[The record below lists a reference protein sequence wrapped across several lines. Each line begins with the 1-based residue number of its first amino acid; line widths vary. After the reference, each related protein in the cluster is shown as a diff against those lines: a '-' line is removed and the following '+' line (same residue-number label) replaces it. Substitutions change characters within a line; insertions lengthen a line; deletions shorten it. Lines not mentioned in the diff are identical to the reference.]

1 MSDSRGPESRGD
13 GVRVIG
19 ICGSLSPTSK
29 TRAALAYAL
38 GGARDWGAD
47 AELVDLRDFD
57 LPFCTGSTPA
67 ERDTPDLARFRKL
80 IVDAP
85 GIILATP
92 EYHGSMSGVL
102 KNALDLMGFREF
114 EGKMIGL
121 VGVSGGQMGALNA
134 LNSLRNVGRALH
146 AWVVPQ
152 QASIPNAWQHFD
164 DDGKLLADRYL
175 ERLEEVGRQVARFA
189 YLHSDE
195 GALEFL
201 RAWEEAPRNPGGG

>member
-1 MSDSRGPESRGD
+1 MSDPRGD
-13 GVRVIG
+13 AVRVIG
-19 ICGSLSPTSK
+19 ICGSLSPTSR
-29 TRAALAYAL
+29 TRAALVYAL
-38 GGARDWGAD
+38 AGAREWGAD
-47 AELVDLRDFD
+47 TELVDLRDFD
-57 LPFCTGSTPA
+57 LPFCTGSTAP
-67 ERDTPDLARFRKL
+67 EDDPPDLARFRTL
-80 IVDAP
+80 VSEAR

-121 VGVSGGQMGALNA
+121 VGVSGGLMGALDA

-152 QASIPNAWQHFD
+152 QASIPNAWEHFD
-164 DDGKLLADRYL
+164 DAGTLVTERYL
-175 ERLEEVGRQVARFA
+175 GRLQEVGRQVARFA

-201 RAWEEAPRNPGGG
+201 RAWEEAPRNPGGGAEG